1 VAWRSAD
8 VLHYAAS
15 RQGWHDNQKEQGM
28 GWGNKRRGLFAWALA
43 VTCGLAAS
51 AGMAMPGMDADG
63 NTKSTEG
70 EGGVRFSIDREEYDE
85 QARAAMQVDPVVAAH
100 LGAIRKV
107 ALDDTASMDE
117 PGPDVLVFDVEG
129 SRGKGRVTARF
140 ITVSAT
146 QEALGPGVLVMADGT
161 RHTIEGDADALA
173 AEGDAHGHDHDE
185 DVEAG
190 ASLFIRQAQE
200 AAQRY
205 PLIRQHIG
213 EITTFEID
221 SDATGAAPGMNTFV
235 FDVAGNQGR
244 GRLEADF
251 ITVSAETERLGKGV
265 LTLANGRKLPFDG
278 EPRGE
283 DEPEDGVGVDDV
295 FGGDNIFTRQARV
308 AVQRYPLVQQH
319 IGTLESFEL
328 DLAGTGEEGA
338 EEFVFALVGDKGRG
352 RILAEFITVDAD
364 TERLGKGVLTL
375 ADGRE
380 IAFEGEPPMAG
391 ELASPRTGTDR
402 GDAPE
407 TFARQ
412 DGIFVLQANAA
423 MQAHPVVQRHIGDI
437 REAAFDRDAS
447 WKADGER
454 YIFDLKGS
462 KGQGRL
468 EAEFITVDA
477 DSERI
482 GEGELVM
489 ANGKRYP
496 LGGK

>member
-1 VAWRSAD
+1 M
-8 VLHYAAS
+8 
-15 RQGWHDNQKEQGM
+15 M
-28 GWGNKRRGLFAWALA
+28 GWGNKRRGLLAWGLAL
-43 VTCGLAAS
+43 TCGLMLS
-51 AGMAMPGMDADG
+51 TGMAATVDNDDG
-63 NTKSTEG
+63 NTKSAHVQ
-70 EGGVRFSIDREEYDE
+70 GGVRFSIDREEYDA

-107 ALDDTASMDE
+107 ALDDAASMDE

-146 QEALGPGVLVMADGT
+146 QEALGPGMLVMADGT
-161 RHTIEGDADALA
+161 RHEIEGDALA
-173 AEGDAHGHDHDE
+173 AEDEAHDHAHDE
-185 DVEAG
+185 DIEAG
-190 ASLFIRQAQE
+190 AGLFIRQAQE

-213 EITTFEID
+213 QIATFEID

-235 FDVAGNQGR
+235 FDVAGDKGR

-251 ITVSAETERLGKGV
+251 ITVSADTERLGKGV
-265 LTLANGRKLPFDG
+265 LTLAGGRKLSFEG
-278 EPRGE
+278 EPHG
-283 DEPEDGVGVDDV
+283 DEPEDGVSAADL
-295 FGGDNIFTRQARV
+295 FGGDSIFTRQARV

-319 IGTLESFEL
+319 IGTLASFEL
-328 DLAGTGEEGA
+328 DLAATGEAEGA
-338 EEFVFALVGDKGRG
+338 EEFVFALAGDKGRG
-352 RILAEFITVDAD
+352 RLLAEFITVDAD

-380 IAFEGEPPMAG
+380 IAFEGEAPMVG
-391 ELASPRTGTDR
+391 ER
-402 GDAPE
+402 GVVPE

-423 MQAHPVVQRHIGDI
+423 MQAHPVVQRYIGDI

-447 WKADGER
+447 WAADGER

-462 KGQGRL
+462 KGRGRL

-477 DSERI
+477 ESERV
-482 GEGELVM
+482 GDGELIM

>member
-1 VAWRSAD
+1 M
-8 VLHYAAS
+8 
-15 RQGWHDNQKEQGM
+15 M
-28 GWGNKRRGLFAWALA
+28 GWGNKRRTLFSWGLVMACSLMMS
-43 VTCGLAAS
+43 T
-51 AGMAMPGMDADG
+51 GMAAAGVADDG
-63 NTKSTEG
+63 NTKSTPAQE
-70 EGGVRFSIDREEYDE
+70 GVRFSIDREEYDA
-85 QARAAMQVDPVVAAH
+85 QARAAMQVDPVVAAQ

-107 ALDDTASMDE
+107 ALDDAASMDE

-140 ITVSAT
+140 ITISAT
-146 QEALGPGVLVMADGT
+146 QEALGPGMLVMADGT
-161 RHTIEGDADALA
+161 RHEIEGDADALA
-173 AEGDAHGHDHDE
+173 AEGEGHGHDDEE

-213 EITTFEID
+213 QIAAFEID

-235 FDVAGNQGR
+235 FDVAGDKGR

-251 ITVSAETERLGKGV
+251 ITVSADTERLGKGV
-265 LTLANGRKLPFDG
+265 LTLANGRKLSFEG

-283 DEPEDGVGVDDV
+283 DEPEDGIDATDL
-295 FGGDNIFTRQARV
+295 FAGDNIFTRQARV

-319 IGTLESFEL
+319 IGTLSAFDMDVL
-328 DLAGTGEEGA
+328 GTGEAEGA
-338 EEFVFALVGDKGRG
+338 DEFVFTLVGDKGRG

-380 IAFEGEPPMAG
+380 IAFEGEPPMEG
-391 ELASPRTGTDR
+391 ELAATRTDADR
-402 GDAPE
+402 GEVPE

-447 WKADGER
+447 WAAEGER
-454 YIFDLKGS
+454 YVFDLKGS
-462 KGQGRL
+462 KGAGRL

-477 DSERI
+477 DNERI

-489 ANGKRYP
+489 ADGKRYP

>member
-1 VAWRSAD
+1 
-8 VLHYAAS
+8 
-15 RQGWHDNQKEQGM
+15 M
-28 GWGNKRRGLFAWALA
+28 GWGNKRRGLFVWVLA
-43 VTCGLAAS
+43 VASGLAAAS
-51 AGMAMPGMDADG
+51 GVAAPHAADDG
-63 NTKSTEG
+63 NTKSSEAQ
-70 EGGVRFSIDREEYDE
+70 GGVRFSIDREEYDA

-100 LGAIRKV
+100 LGAIRTV
-107 ALDDTASMDE
+107 ALDDAASMDE

-146 QEALGPGVLVMADGT
+146 QEALGPGMLVMADGT
-161 RHTIEGDADALA
+161 RHEIEGDADALA
-173 AEGDAHGHDHDE
+173 AEDGPPLHDHAHDE

-190 ASLFIRQAQE
+190 ANAFIRQAQE

-213 EITTFEID
+213 QIASFEID
-221 SDATGAAPGMNTFV
+221 TDASGAAPGMNTFV
-235 FDVAGNQGR
+235 FDVAGDKGR

-251 ITVSAETERLGKGV
+251 ITVSADTERLGKGV
-265 LTLANGRKLPFDG
+265 LTLAGGRKLPFEG

-283 DEPEDGVGVDDV
+283 DEPEDGVSAADL

-319 IGTLESFEL
+319 IGTLASFEL
-328 DLAGTGEEGA
+328 DLAATGEAEGA
-338 EEFVFALVGDKGRG
+338 EEFVFALTGDKGRG

-380 IAFEGEPPMAG
+380 IAFEGEAPMEG
-391 ELASPRTGTDR
+391 ELAAPRIDSDR
-402 GDAPE
+402 GEAPD

-482 GEGELVM
+482 GDGELVM
-489 ANGKRYP
+489 ADGKRYP
-496 LGGK
+496 LDGK

>member
-1 VAWRSAD
+1 MI
-8 VLHYAAS
+8 HYAAIRLG
-15 RQGWHDNQKEQGM
+15 RQYQREQGM
-28 GWGNKRRGLFAWALA
+28 AWNYKRQWVLALA
-43 VTCGLAAS
+43 MACGMLAA
-51 AGMAMPGMDADG
+51 AGSTPAMAAETG
-63 NTKSTEG
+63 NTKSSG
-70 EGGVRFSIDREEYDE
+70 EPRGVSFSIDREEYDA
-85 QARAAMQVDPVVAAH
+85 QARAAMQVDPVVSAQ

-107 ALDDTASMDE
+107 VLDDAASMDQ

-146 QEALGPGVLVMADGT
+146 EEALGPGVLVMSDGT
-161 RHTIEGDADALA
+161 EHVIEGDAEALA
-173 AEGDAHGHDHDE
+173 AEDDHHGHDHDE
-185 DVEAG
+185 EVGTG
-190 ASLFIRQAQE
+190 ADLFTRQAQE

-213 EITTFEID
+213 QITTFEID
-221 SDATGAAPGMNTFV
+221 TEATGAAPGMNTFV
-235 FDVAGNQGR
+235 FDVTGDKGR

-251 ITVSAETERLGKGV
+251 ITVDAGTERLGKGV
-265 LTLANGRKLPFDG
+265 LTLANGRRLPFEG

-283 DEPEDGVGVDDV
+283 DESADDAGIDDL
-295 FGGDNIFTRQARV
+295 FGDMQDNIFTRQARV

-319 IGTLESFEL
+319 IGTLQSFEF
-328 DLAGTGEEGA
+328 DLAATGEAEGA
-338 EEFVFALVGDKGRG
+338 NEFVFVLTGDKGRG

-380 IAFEGEPPMAG
+380 IAFEGEAPMAG
-391 ELASPRTGTDR
+391 ELASPRIDTDR
-402 GDAPE
+402 GEVPD

-447 WKADGER
+447 WAAEGER
-454 YIFDLKGS
+454 YVFDLKGS
-462 KGQGRL
+462 KGTGRL

-482 GEGELVM
+482 GDGELVM
-489 ANGKRYP
+489 ADGKRYP
-496 LGGK
+496 LDPK

>member
-1 VAWRSAD
+1 
-8 VLHYAAS
+8 
-15 RQGWHDNQKEQGM
+15 M
-28 GWGNKRRGLFAWALA
+28 GWGNKRHWILACAVMCGAWGTLVAPAWA
-43 VTCGLAAS
+43 
-51 AGMAMPGMDADG
+51 ADTG
-63 NTKSTEG
+63 ATTWEAR
-70 EGGVRFSIDREEYDE
+70 EGGVRFGIDREEYDA
-85 QARAAMQVDPVVAAH
+85 QARAAMQVDPVVAEH
-100 LGAIRKV
+100 LGAIRTI
-107 ALDDTASMDE
+107 ALDDAASMDE

-146 QEALGPGVLVMADGT
+146 QEALGPGVLVMADGSE
-161 RHTIEGDADALA
+161 HAIAGDADALA
-173 AEGDAHGHDHDE
+173 AEEGRHDHRDRSE

-190 ASLFIRQAQE
+190 TGLFIQQARE

-205 PLIRQHIG
+205 PVVQQHIG
-213 EITTFEID
+213 RINAFEID
-221 SDATGAAPGMNTFV
+221 SEASGAAPGMNAFV
-235 FDVAGNQGR
+235 FDVAGDKGR

-251 ITVSAETERLGKGV
+251 ITVSADTERLGKGV
-265 LTLANGRKLPFDG
+265 LTLADGRRVPFEG
-278 EPRGE
+278 ELRGE
-283 DEPEDGVGVDDV
+283 DEPAADEGSGGL
-295 FGGDNIFTRQARV
+295 FGDMQDNMFTRQARI
-308 AVQRYPLVQQH
+308 AVQRYPLVREH
-319 IGTLESFEL
+319 IGTLKTFDF
-328 DLAGTGEEGA
+328 DLAGTGEAEGA
-338 EEFVFALVGDKGRG
+338 NEFVFDLVGDKASG

-380 IAFEGEPPMAG
+380 FAFEGEPAMEG
-391 ELASPRTGTDR
+391 ELAAPRVDTDR
-402 GDAPE
+402 GEVPE

-447 WKADGER
+447 WAAEGER
-454 YIFDLKGS
+454 YVFDLKGS

-482 GEGELVM
+482 GDGELVM
-489 ANGKRYP
+489 ADGKRHS
-496 LGGK
+496 LSEK

>member
-1 VAWRSAD
+1 MGWNNARRGMVAWMLVA
-8 VLHYAAS
+8 VCGLVAAS
-15 RQGWHDNQKEQGM
+15 G
-28 GWGNKRRGLFAWALA
+28 
-43 VTCGLAAS
+43 VAS
-51 AGMAMPGMDADG
+51 ASAADDG

-70 EGGVRFSIDREEYDE
+70 QGGVRFSIDREEYDA

-100 LGAIRKV
+100 LGAIRTV
-107 ALDDTASMDE
+107 ALDDAASMDE

-140 ITVSAT
+140 ITVSASK
-146 QEALGPGVLVMADGT
+146 EALGPGVLVMADGT
-161 RHTIEGDADALA
+161 EHAIEGDADVLA
-173 AEGDAHGHDHDE
+173 AEDDNHAHDHAHDE
-185 DVEAG
+185 DIEAG
-190 ASLFIRQAQE
+190 AGLFIRQAQE

-205 PLIRQHIG
+205 PLIREHIG
-213 EITTFEID
+213 EISTFEID
-221 SDATGAAPGMNTFV
+221 TDATGAAPGMNTFV
-235 FDVAGNQGR
+235 FNVAGDKGR

-251 ITVSAETERLGKGV
+251 ITVSADTERLGKGV
-265 LTLANGRKLPFDG
+265 LTLASGRKLSFDG
-278 EPRGE
+278 EPPGE
-283 DEPEDGVGVDDV
+283 DEPAEGIDASDV
-295 FGGDNIFTRQARV
+295 LAGDNIFTRQARV

-319 IGTLESFEL
+319 IGTLSAF
-328 DLAGTGEEGA
+328 DMDFMATGEAEGA
-338 EEFVFALVGDKGRG
+338 DEFVFTLVGDKGRG

-380 IAFEGEPPMAG
+380 ITFEGEPPMEG
-391 ELASPRTGTDR
+391 ELAPPRIDTDR
-402 GDAPE
+402 GEVPE

-423 MQAHPVVQRHIGDI
+423 MQAHPVVLKHIGDI

-447 WKADGER
+447 WAAEGER
-454 YIFDLKGS
+454 YVFDLKGS
-462 KGQGRL
+462 KGAGRL

-489 ANGKRYP
+489 ANGNRYP

>member
-1 VAWRSAD
+1 
-8 VLHYAAS
+8 
-15 RQGWHDNQKEQGM
+15 M
-28 GWGNKRRGLFAWALA
+28 GWGNKRQWGLA
-43 VTCGLAAS
+43 VVLACGVLTGAAIAPAMA
-51 AGMAMPGMDADG
+51 AGSD
-63 NTKSTEG
+63 NTKSQG
-70 EGGVRFSIDREEYDE
+70 EERGVRFSIDREEYDA
-85 QARAAMQVDPVVAAH
+85 QARAAMQVDPVVSAH

-107 ALDDTASMDE
+107 VLDDAASMEE

-140 ITVSAT
+140 LTVSAT

-161 RHTIEGDADALA
+161 EHEIEGDAEALA
-173 AEGDAHGHDHDE
+173 AEDDHHGHDHDE
-185 DVEAG
+185 DLEAG
-190 ASLFIRQAQE
+190 AGLFTRQAQD

-213 EITTFEID
+213 QISAFEID

-235 FDVAGNQGR
+235 FDLTGDKGR

-251 ITVSAETERLGKGV
+251 ITVSADTERLGKGV
-265 LTLANGRKLPFDG
+265 LTLADGRRLPFDG
-278 EPRGE
+278 EPPGE
-283 DEPEDGVGVDDV
+283 DEAHDGVDADDL
-295 FGGDNIFTRQARV
+295 FGDMQDNIFTRQARE

-319 IGTLESFEL
+319 IGTLSTFEI
-328 DLAGTGEEGA
+328 DMMASGEAEGIDA
-338 EEFVFALVGDKGRG
+338 FVFNLVGDKGRG
-352 RILAEFITVDAD
+352 RIVADFITVDAD

-380 IAFEGEPPMAG
+380 IAFEGEAPMEG
-391 ELASPRTGTDR
+391 EQAAARIDADR
-402 GDAPE
+402 GEAPD
-407 TFARQ
+407 TFAREG
-412 DGIFVLQANAA
+412 GIFVLQANAA

-447 WKADGER
+447 WAAQGER
-454 YIFDLKGS
+454 YVFDLKGS

-482 GEGELVM
+482 GDGELVM
-489 ANGKRYP
+489 ADGKRYP
-496 LGGK
+496 LDPK

>member
-1 VAWRSAD
+1 
-8 VLHYAAS
+8 
-15 RQGWHDNQKEQGM
+15 M
-28 GWGNKRRGLFAWALA
+28 GWGNKRQWGLA
-43 VTCGLAAS
+43 VVLACGVLAG
-51 AGMAMPGMDADG
+51 AGIAPAMAAGSD
-63 NTKSTEG
+63 NTKSQG
-70 EGGVRFSIDREEYDE
+70 EERGVRFSIDREEYDA
-85 QARAAMQVDPVVAAH
+85 QARAAMQVDPVVSAH

-107 ALDDTASMDE
+107 VLDDAASMEE

-140 ITVSAT
+140 LTVSAT

-161 RHTIEGDADALA
+161 EHEIEGDADALA
-173 AEGDAHGHDHDE
+173 AEDEHHGHDHDE
-185 DVEAG
+185 DIETGAG
-190 ASLFIRQAQE
+190 LFTRQAQD

-213 EITTFEID
+213 QITAFEID

-235 FDVAGNQGR
+235 FDLTGDKGR

-251 ITVSAETERLGKGV
+251 ITVSADTERLGKGV
-265 LTLANGRKLPFDG
+265 LTLADGRRLPFDG
-278 EPRGE
+278 EPPGE
-283 DEPEDGVGVDDV
+283 DEADDGVDADDL
-295 FGGDNIFTRQARV
+295 FGDMQDNIFTRQARE

-319 IGTLESFEL
+319 IGTLSTFEI
-328 DLAGTGEEGA
+328 DMMASGEAEGIDA
-338 EEFVFALVGDKGRG
+338 FVFNLVGDKGRG
-352 RILAEFITVDAD
+352 RIAADFITVDAD

-380 IAFEGEPPMAG
+380 IAFEGEAPMEG
-391 ELASPRTGTDR
+391 EQTAARIDADR
-402 GDAPE
+402 GEAPD
-407 TFARQ
+407 TFAREG
-412 DGIFVLQANAA
+412 GIFVLQANAA

-447 WKADGER
+447 WAAQGER
-454 YIFDLKGS
+454 YVFDLKGS

-482 GEGELVM
+482 GDGELVM
-489 ANGKRYP
+489 ADGKRYP
-496 LGGK
+496 LDPK

>member
-1 VAWRSAD
+1 MAD
-8 VLHYAAS
+8 VVHYAAT
-15 RQGWHDNQKEQGM
+15 RRGRRDNQKEQGM
-28 GWGNKRRGLFAWALA
+28 GWGNKRHWVLALA
-43 VTCGLAAS
+43 VMCGAWGASVMPALAA
-51 AGMAMPGMDADG
+51 DTG
-63 NTKSTEG
+63 NLPSEG
-70 EGGVRFSIDREEYDE
+70 REGGVRFGIDREEYDA

-100 LGAIRKV
+100 LGAIRKIS
-107 ALDDTASMDE
+107 LDDAASMDE

-161 RHTIEGDADALA
+161 EHAITGSADALA
-173 AEGDAHGHDHDE
+173 AEDGSHDHHHHDHDE

-190 ASLFIRQAQE
+190 AGLFIQQARE

-205 PLIRQHIG
+205 PVIQQHIG
-213 EITTFEID
+213 RISTFEID
-221 SDATGAAPGMNTFV
+221 SDASGAAPGMNAFV
-235 FDVAGNQGR
+235 FDVVGDKGR

-251 ITVSAETERLGKGV
+251 ITVSAATERLGKGV
-265 LTLANGRKLPFDG
+265 LTLVDGRRVPFDG

-283 DEPEDGVGVDDV
+283 DEFADHEGAGAL
-295 FGGDNIFTRQARV
+295 FGDMQDNIFTRQARV
-308 AVQRYPLVQQH
+308 AVQRSPLVQEH
-319 IGTLESFEL
+319 IGTLTAFDF
-328 DLAGTGEEGA
+328 DLAGTGEADGA
-338 EEFVFALVGDKGRG
+338 NEFVFDLAGDKGNG

-380 IAFEGEPPMAG
+380 FAFEGEPPATG
-391 ELASPRTGTDR
+391 ELDAARVDTDR
-402 GDAPE
+402 GEAPDA
-407 TFARQ
+407 FARQ

-423 MQAHPVVQRHIGDI
+423 MQAHPVVLRHIGDI

-447 WKADGER
+447 WAAEGER
-454 YIFDLKGS
+454 YIFDLRGS

-489 ANGKRYP
+489 ADGKRYP

>member
-1 VAWRSAD
+1 
-8 VLHYAAS
+8 
-15 RQGWHDNQKEQGM
+15 M
-28 GWGNKRRGLFAWALA
+28 GWGNKRHWALA
-43 VTCGLAAS
+43 LALMCGTWVGAGIAPAMAAGS
-51 AGMAMPGMDADG
+51 D
-63 NTKSTEG
+63 NTKSQG
-70 EGGVRFSIDREEYDE
+70 EERGVRFSIDREEYDA
-85 QARAAMQVDPVVAAH
+85 QARAAMQVDPMVSAH

-107 ALDDTASMDE
+107 TLDDAASMDE

-129 SRGKGRVTARF
+129 RRGKGRVTARF

-161 RHTIEGDADALA
+161 EHAIEGDAEALA
-173 AEGDAHGHDHDE
+173 SEDDGHAHDHHDHDE

-190 ASLFIRQAQE
+190 AGLFIRQAQD

-213 EITTFEID
+213 QITSFEID
-221 SDATGAAPGMNTFV
+221 SEASGAAPGMNTFV
-235 FDVAGNQGR
+235 FDLAGDKGR

-251 ITVSAETERLGKGV
+251 ITVSADTERLGKGV
-265 LTLANGRKLPFDG
+265 LTLARGRRLAFEG

-283 DEPEDGVGVDDV
+283 DEPADGDGPDDQ
-295 FGGDNIFTRQARV
+295 FGDMQDNIFTRQARV

-319 IGTLESFEL
+319 IGTLKTFEF
-328 DLAGTGEEGA
+328 DLAGTGEAEGA
-338 EEFVFALVGDKGRG
+338 NAFVFDLVGDKGRG

-364 TERLGKGVLTL
+364 TERLGEGVLTM
-375 ADGRE
+375 ADGRTF
-380 IAFEGEPPMAG
+380 AFEGEPPMEG
-391 ELASPRTGTDR
+391 ERTLPRIDTDR
-402 GDAPE
+402 GEAPD

-412 DGIFVLQANAA
+412 DGLFVLQANAA
-423 MQAHPVVQRHIGDI
+423 MQAHPVVQRYIGDL

-447 WKADGER
+447 WAAEGER

-482 GEGELVM
+482 GDGELVM
-489 ANGKRYP
+489 ADGKRHS
-496 LGGK
+496 LSGK

>member
-1 VAWRSAD
+1 
-8 VLHYAAS
+8 
-15 RQGWHDNQKEQGM
+15 M
-28 GWGNKRRGLFAWALA
+28 GWGNKRHWILACAVMCGAWGTLVAPAWA
-43 VTCGLAAS
+43 
-51 AGMAMPGMDADG
+51 ADTG
-63 NTKSTEG
+63 ATTREAR
-70 EGGVRFSIDREEYDE
+70 EGGVRFGIDREEYDA
-85 QARAAMQVDPVVAAH
+85 QARAAMQVDPVVAEH
-100 LGAIRKV
+100 LGAIRTI
-107 ALDDTASMDE
+107 ALDDAASMDE

-146 QEALGPGVLVMADGT
+146 QEALGPGVLVMADGSE
-161 RHTIEGDADALA
+161 HAIAGDADALA
-173 AEGDAHGHDHDE
+173 AEEGSHDHYDHGE

-190 ASLFIRQAQE
+190 AGLFIQQARE

-205 PLIRQHIG
+205 PVIQQHIG
-213 EITTFEID
+213 RINTFEID
-221 SDATGAAPGMNTFV
+221 SEASGAAPGMNAFV
-235 FDVAGNQGR
+235 FDVAGDKGR

-251 ITVSAETERLGKGV
+251 ITVSADTERLGKGV
-265 LTLANGRKLPFDG
+265 LTLADGRRVPFEG
-278 EPRGE
+278 ELRGE
-283 DEPEDGVGVDDV
+283 DEPATDEGSGGL
-295 FGGDNIFTRQARV
+295 FGDMQDNIFTRQARI
-308 AVQRYPLVQQH
+308 AVQRYPLVREH
-319 IGTLESFEL
+319 IGTLKTFDF
-328 DLAGTGEEGA
+328 DLAGTGEAEGA
-338 EEFVFALVGDKGRG
+338 NEFVFDLVGDKASG

-380 IAFEGEPPMAG
+380 FAFEGEPAMES
-391 ELASPRTGTDR
+391 ELAARRVDTDR
-402 GDAPE
+402 GEVPE

-447 WKADGER
+447 WAAEGER
-454 YIFDLKGS
+454 YVFDLKGS

-482 GEGELVM
+482 GDGELVM
-489 ANGKRYP
+489 ADGKRHS
-496 LGGK
+496 LSDK

>member
-1 VAWRSAD
+1 MV
-8 VLHYAAS
+8 HYAAN
-15 RQGWHDNQKEQGM
+15 RHGRHDNQKEQGM
-28 GWGNKRRGLFAWALA
+28 GWGNRRGRMFVWVLA
-43 VTCGLAAS
+43 AACGLAAS
-51 AGMAMPGMDADG
+51 TGIATAHAANDG
-63 NTKSTEG
+63 NTKSSEG
-70 EGGVRFSIDREEYDE
+70 QGGVRFSIDREEYDA

-107 ALDDTASMDE
+107 ALDDAASMDE

-161 RHTIEGDADALA
+161 EHAIEGDADALA
-173 AEGDAHGHDHDE
+173 AEDEGHAHDHDHDE

-190 ASLFIRQAQE
+190 AGLFIRQAQE

-205 PLIRQHIG
+205 PLIRQHLG

-221 SDATGAAPGMNTFV
+221 TDATGAAPGMNTFV
-235 FDVAGNQGR
+235 FDVVGDKGR

-251 ITVSAETERLGKGV
+251 ITVSADTERLGKGV

-278 EPRGE
+278 EPPGE
-283 DEPEDGVGVDDV
+283 NESADGVDASDV
-295 FGGDNIFTRQARV
+295 LAGDNIFTRQARV

-319 IGTLESFEL
+319 IGTLQSFEL
-328 DLAGTGEEGA
+328 DLAGTGEAEGA
-338 EEFVFALVGDKGRG
+338 EEFVFTLVGDKGRG

-380 IAFEGEPPMAG
+380 IAFEGEPPMEG
-391 ELASPRTGTDR
+391 ESAAPQIGTDR
-402 GDAPE
+402 GEAPE

-437 REAAFDRDAS
+437 REAAFDRDGS
-447 WKADGER
+447 WAAEGER

-462 KGQGRL
+462 KGAGRL

-477 DSERI
+477 DNERI

-489 ANGKRYP
+489 ADGKRYS

>member
-1 VAWRSAD
+1 MNMV
-8 VLHYAAS
+8 HYAAI
-15 RQGWHDNQKEQGM
+15 RHGRHDNQRELGM
-28 GWGNKRRGLFAWALA
+28 GWRNKRWGMFVWVLA
-43 VTCGLAAS
+43 MACGLTAAS
-51 AGMAMPGMDADG
+51 GVAAARVADDG

-70 EGGVRFSIDREEYDE
+70 QGGVRFGIDREEYDA

-107 ALDDTASMDE
+107 TLDDPASMEE

-161 RHTIEGDADALA
+161 EHAIEGDADALG
-173 AEGDAHGHDHDE
+173 AEDEHHGHGHDE
-185 DVEAG
+185 DMEAG
-190 ASLFIRQAQE
+190 AGMFIRQAQE

-205 PLIRQHIG
+205 PLIRQHLG
-213 EITTFEID
+213 QITSFEID
-221 SDATGAAPGMNTFV
+221 TEASGAAPGRNTFV
-235 FDVAGNQGR
+235 FDVAGDKGR

-251 ITVSAETERLGKGV
+251 ITVDADTERLGEGV
-265 LTLANGRKLPFDG
+265 LTLANGRRLSFEG
-278 EPRGE
+278 EPPGE
-283 DEPEDGVGVDDV
+283 NESADGADADDL
-295 FGGDNIFTRQARV
+295 FGDMQDNIFTRQARV

-319 IGTLESFEL
+319 IGTLSTFDM
-328 DLAGTGEEGA
+328 DLMATGEAEGA
-338 EEFVFALVGDKGRG
+338 DEFVFTLVGDKGRG

-380 IAFEGEPPMAG
+380 IAFEGEPQVEG
-391 ELASPRTGTDR
+391 ELASPRIDTDR
-402 GDAPE
+402 GDVPE

-423 MQAHPVVQRHIGDI
+423 MQADPVVLKHIGDI

-447 WKADGER
+447 WAAEGER
-454 YIFDLKGS
+454 YVFDLKGS
-462 KGQGRL
+462 KGAGRL

-477 DSERI
+477 ESERI

>member
-1 VAWRSAD
+1 MV
-8 VLHYAAS
+8 HYAAI
-15 RQGWHDNQKEQGM
+15 RDGRHDNQREQGM
-28 GWGNKRRGLFAWALA
+28 GWDNRRKGMRAWALA
-43 VTCGLAAS
+43 AIFGLAAS
-51 AGMAMPGMDADG
+51 TGMVAPATADDS
-63 NTKSTEG
+63 NTKSAG
-70 EGGVRFSIDREEYDE
+70 QGGVRFGIDREEYDA
-85 QARAAMQVDPVVAAH
+85 QARAAMQVDPVMSAR
-100 LGAIRKV
+100 LGAIRKIT
-107 ALDDTASMDE
+107 LDDAASMDE

-146 QEALGPGVLVMADGT
+146 QEALGPGTLVMADGT
-161 RHTIEGDADALA
+161 EHAIEGDADALA
-173 AEGDAHGHDHDE
+173 AEGHDHGGHDHDE
-185 DVEAG
+185 DIEAG
-190 ASLFIRQAQE
+190 AGMFVRQAQE

-205 PLIRQHIG
+205 PLIRDHIG
-213 EITTFEID
+213 QITSFEID
-221 SDATGAAPGMNTFV
+221 MDASGAAAGMNAFV
-235 FDVAGNQGR
+235 FDLAGDKGR

-251 ITVSAETERLGKGV
+251 ITVDADTERLGAGV
-265 LTLANGRKLPFDG
+265 LTLANGRRLPFEG
-278 EPRGE
+278 EPPGDNE
-283 DEPEDGVGVDDV
+283 SAAGDDV
-295 FGGDNIFTRQARV
+295 LGDMQDNIFTRQARV

-319 IGTLESFEL
+319 IGALSTFDM
-328 DLAGTGEEGA
+328 DLMGTGEAEGA
-338 EEFVFALVGDKGRG
+338 DEFVFTLVGDKGRG

-380 IAFEGEPPMAG
+380 IAFEGEPPTEG
-391 ELASPRTGTDR
+391 ELASPRVDTDR
-402 GDAPE
+402 GDVPE

-423 MQAHPVVQRHIGDI
+423 MQAHPVVLKHIGDI

-447 WKADGER
+447 WAAEGER
-454 YIFDLKGS
+454 YVFDLKGS
-462 KGQGRL
+462 KGAGRL